1 MNYQLTGGFCGELS
15 SVKQENAYSAH
26 SYSFYTVPRI
36 EWERNDFLFTA
47 ATTVRWSHLPKQ
59 SYSRFCVS
67 PFFCF
72 RYKFTPRWKMSLL
85 GSLDESEGGLK
96 DIYPFRYREDYR
108 TVVKHTGKVPVTV
121 GQLYTC
127 YLEIKTTI

>member
-1 MNYQLTGGFCGELS
+1 MRKINGVNYQLTGGFCGELS

-96 DIYPFRYREDYR
+96 DIYPFRYRED
-108 TVVKHTGKVPVTV
+108 TG
-121 GQLYTC
+121 LW
-127 YLEIKTTI
+127 

>member
-1 MNYQLTGGFCGELS
+1 MPTRIMPLWDEENKWSELS
-15 SVKQENAYSAH
+15 AYRWFLWRTFFGETGECLLSH

-47 ATTVRWSHLPKQ
+47 ATTVRWTHLPKQ

-96 DIYPFRYREDYR
+96 DIYPFRYRED
-108 TVVKHTGKVPVTV
+108 TG
-121 GQLYTC
+121 L
-127 YLEIKTTI
+127 